1 MTTAKDGRANT
12 TVDNAYLGNLDFENV
27 KTYGVKANIIQ
38 LSPGNYT
45 LGITAYDPTPTKRT
59 WTNEMYY
66 PSVGS
71 MTKEGL
77 AMALRNMTDSEI
89 FRLINE
95 RPATAGDLQ
104 KIQKASQ
111 KPL

>member
-1 MTTAKDGRANT
+1 
-12 TVDNAYLGNLDFENV
+12 
-27 KTYGVKANIIQ
+27 
-38 LSPGNYT
+38 
-45 LGITAYDPTPTKRT
+45 
-59 WTNEMYY
+59 
-66 PSVGS
+66 

-77 AMALRNMTDSEI
+77 NMAIKNMNDSEI

-95 RPATAGDLQ
+95 KPATAGDLQ

>member
-1 MTTAKDGRANT
+1 
-12 TVDNAYLGNLDFENV
+12 
-27 KTYGVKANIIQ
+27 
-38 LSPGNYT
+38 
-45 LGITAYDPTPTKRT
+45 
-59 WTNEMYY
+59 MYY

-77 AMALRNMTDSEI
+77 NMAIKNMNDSEI